1 MLKTYVIILLVLC
14 PSVPLI
20 LNTDN
25 EIIATESQSH
35 TKPYIESFLRQD
47 LESYQSSMGAGSSTK
62 AAMLQF
68 ENELDASELAFAE
81 SVGIRFR
88 TRGQHLVHVGST
100 YLCDVNNINALGA
113 LSDIGLKRATSG
125 GKKFHSSIE
134 SSVPAIDAPAVW
146 NNLKKDGEMINGSGA
161 TVAVI
166 DTGATWLHPTFW
178 RVTEMDV
185 VVLEDN
191 GAFYADLNENGV
203 PDDGE
208 GPLKQSD
215 GQAPSTIDVSN
226 EYLFIDA
233 EDNDQFSYD
242 EGDRWL
248 AGIDSNDDGILT
260 LPEENVALL
269 GESKVKTFY
278 DQTENQVYA
287 RGVNLTSEALPGGDN
302 NGHGTHVASTIAG
315 GQIGLT
321 SMVGVAPGVDL
332 VIIKSPLTSA
342 SILDAI
348 HFAILHEA
356 DIINM
361 SFSSYLG
368 FLDGTDLEDLAA
380 TDAFLQNDTLCT
392 AAAGNL
398 GGRSKHSRFNVPS
411 GGDAGTTL
419 SVSNPPDYSFL
430 NMIWYS
436 SDQDESVILSP
447 PYGGEDVTLGP
458 IDEMVGS
465 VYSVK
470 TNDIHAYA
478 FVDVNSRGFN
488 RLIVQ
493 ISESNHNWTS
503 GTWTVT
509 LENPSGDSVT
519 VDAYA
524 WDHDWSG
531 GSLRFTSRLDNSH
544 TISSP
549 ATGDFAL
556 AVSSYS
562 ETSGKITSQS
572 SRGPRIDE
580 TPKPEISAPG
590 VSIEA
595 ASAFTST
602 SDSLWTTRTGTSMAT
617 PHIAG
622 ALALSYQSSDESTLW
637 DDLSALLEGAGG
649 ISSHHSPPEV
659 DWGFG
664 LCDTLHTV
672 RHVLDVPLTSG
683 TTLSDWTGI
692 EPIVTSDENLS
703 LYGELDIVSVSA
715 YRDQNQVGMAA
726 TVRETPT
733 SWNSYNFSLALDVDD
748 DNATGF
754 DGADLMV
761 NVTDGTIQAYYWDG
775 SWVESD
781 EDKAEWWTS
790 STTLFVRVDTGV
802 MADRIM
808 MNMYTHNS
816 TLSPADSL
824 DDVTLEN
831 TWRPLFQE
839 IKFDANNGIY
849 SLNISITDR
858 DSLSTSIDLG
868 WKLVYGRDSIVET
881 DTLAG
886 SKNYLLAFNSSS
898 WDTTYSMSAIL
909 NISDGYETLYLNSLM
924 IERTISG
931 ALGIASASL
940 DNTTVRV
947 GPFIQDMITG
957 RIEIEG
963 YLMASSVGVSFVG
976 TTGNPLNFTLSST
989 DGIYDIRIKPSGLSP
1004 GEYDVYAYA
1013 ISRTGQRIEERFA
1026 SLQVVED
1033 YTILIIGAVVVGGL
1047 AAILVLVSRYFKKE

>member
-509 LENPSGDSVT
+509 LENPSGNSVT
-519 VDAYA
+519 V
-524 WDHDWSG
+524 
-531 GSLRFTSRLDNSH
+531 
-544 TISSP
+544 
-549 ATGDFAL
+549 
-556 AVSSYS
+556 
-562 ETSGKITSQS
+562 
-572 SRGPRIDE
+572 
-580 TPKPEISAPG
+580 
-590 VSIEA
+590 
-595 ASAFTST
+595 
-602 SDSLWTTRTGTSMAT
+602 
-617 PHIAG
+617 
-622 ALALSYQSSDESTLW
+622 
-637 DDLSALLEGAGG
+637 
-649 ISSHHSPPEV
+649 
-659 DWGFG
+659 
-664 LCDTLHTV
+664 
-672 RHVLDVPLTSG
+672 
-683 TTLSDWTGI
+683 
-692 EPIVTSDENLS
+692 
-703 LYGELDIVSVSA
+703 
-715 YRDQNQVGMAA
+715 
-726 TVRETPT
+726 
-733 SWNSYNFSLALDVDD
+733 
-748 DNATGF
+748 
-754 DGADLMV
+754 
-761 NVTDGTIQAYYWDG
+761 
-775 SWVESD
+775 
-781 EDKAEWWTS
+781 
-790 STTLFVRVDTGV
+790 
-802 MADRIM
+802 
-808 MNMYTHNS
+808 
-816 TLSPADSL
+816 
-824 DDVTLEN
+824 
-831 TWRPLFQE
+831 
-839 IKFDANNGIY
+839 
-849 SLNISITDR
+849 
-858 DSLSTSIDLG
+858 
-868 WKLVYGRDSIVET
+868 
-881 DTLAG
+881 
-886 SKNYLLAFNSSS
+886 
-898 WDTTYSMSAIL
+898 
-909 NISDGYETLYLNSLM
+909 
-924 IERTISG
+924 
-931 ALGIASASL
+931 
-940 DNTTVRV
+940 
-947 GPFIQDMITG
+947 
-957 RIEIEG
+957 
-963 YLMASSVGVSFVG
+963 
-976 TTGNPLNFTLSST
+976 
-989 DGIYDIRIKPSGLSP
+989 
-1004 GEYDVYAYA
+1004 
-1013 ISRTGQRIEERFA
+1013 
-1026 SLQVVED
+1026 
-1033 YTILIIGAVVVGGL
+1033 
-1047 AAILVLVSRYFKKE
+1047 